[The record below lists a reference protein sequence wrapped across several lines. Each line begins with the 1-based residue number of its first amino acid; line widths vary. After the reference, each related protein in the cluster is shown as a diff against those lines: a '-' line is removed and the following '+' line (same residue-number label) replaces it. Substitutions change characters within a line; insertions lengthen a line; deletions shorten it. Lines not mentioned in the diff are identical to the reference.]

1 MTTRA
6 EFGGLG
12 DVDVACS
19 THTFPTFSI
28 SDLALLRVAM
38 NGSFY
43 TRDKQSTRGKF
54 VSKQCPWCE
63 QQDSVYHRT
72 RECQHTA
79 EDRNQMQPQYRNFIM
94 QQPQCTYLHGWF
106 VETAEDKTFQQ
117 TLLSIPDTSG
127 QFEHISNVPDVLHC
141 FTDGSRHSPNQKT
154 LRLVTWSVCVATFA
168 DHEFEPLAA
177 GGLPGLLQTVLRG
190 ELTAAISACKAALAF
205 NKPFYTFGLTVK
217 WCSTASNNMQRDTA
231 HSHLRSR
238 RIVTCGRTCFLSC
251 KYVAIKTFSRKF
263 SR

>member
-1 MTTRA
+1 
-6 EFGGLG
+6 
-12 DVDVACS
+12 
-19 THTFPTFSI
+19 
-28 SDLALLRVAM
+28 
-38 NGSFY
+38 
-43 TRDKQSTRGKF
+43 
-54 VSKQCPWCE
+54 
-63 QQDSVYHRT
+63 
-72 RECQHTA
+72 
-79 EDRNQMQPQYRNFIM
+79 MQPQYRNFIM
-94 QQPQCTYLHGWF
+94 QQPKCTYLHGWF
-106 VETAEDKTFQQ
+106 VETAEDKTFRQ

-127 QFEHISNVPDVLHC
+127 QFEHISNVPEVLHC
-141 FTDGSRHSPNQKT
+141 FTDGSGHSPNQKT

-190 ELTAAISACKAALAF
+190 NSLLQFLRAKLPLRLTNRS
-205 NKPFYTFGLTVK
+205 TFGLTVK